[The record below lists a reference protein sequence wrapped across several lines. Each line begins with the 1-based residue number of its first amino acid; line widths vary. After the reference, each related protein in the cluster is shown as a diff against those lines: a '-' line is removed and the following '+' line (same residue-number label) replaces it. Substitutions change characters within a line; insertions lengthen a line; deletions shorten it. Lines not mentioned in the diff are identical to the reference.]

1 MSSKKNFIE
10 TQSSEMTDN
19 IFSNS
24 VETNGDTNVNKEDTA
39 TTENITTVAPPS
51 TAEPKQQRIGIKQRK
66 LDYEAYKKT
75 YLSPETLANRKQ
87 ANISRELYDRIA
99 LMVRRLGEIGTTVSG
114 FIDSVLSQHMDD
126 YAPDHEV
133 WRKL

>member
-1 MSSKKNFIE
+1 MSSKKIFTE

-19 IFSNS
+19 IFNNS
-24 VETNGDTNVNKEDTA
+24 VEANGDTTANKEDTA
-39 TTENITTVAPPS
+39 TTESNTTVAPPS

-75 YLSPETLANRKQ
+75 YLSPKTLANRKQ
-87 ANISRELYDRIA
+87 TNISRELYDRIA
-99 LMVRRLGEIGTTVSG
+99 LMVRRLGDIDTTVSG

>member
-1 MSSKKNFIE
+1 
-10 TQSSEMTDN
+10 MTDN
-19 IFSNS
+19 ILNNS
-24 VETNGDTNVNKEDTA
+24 VEANGDTTVNKEDTA
-39 TTENITTVAPPS
+39 TTDSNITVAPPS

-66 LDYEAYKKT
+66 LDYEGYKKT
-75 YLSPETLANRKQ
+75 YLSPKTLANRKQ
-87 ANISRELYDRIA
+87 TNISRELYDRIA
-99 LMVRRLGEIGTTVSG
+99 LMVRRLGDIDTTVSG

>member
-39 TTENITTVAPPS
+39 TTEDITTVAPPS
-51 TAEPKQQRIGIKQRK
+51 TAEPKQQRVGIKQRK
-66 LDYEAYKKT
+66 LEYEEYKSAY
-75 YLSPETLANRKQ
+75 LAPKLLEQRKQ
-87 ANISRELYDRIA
+87 TSISKELYNRIA
-99 LMVRRLGEIGTTVSG
+99 LMVRRLGDIDTTVSG

>member
-1 MSSKKNFIE
+1 MSSKKNFTE

-19 IFSNS
+19 IFNNS
-24 VETNGDTNVNKEDTA
+24 VKTNGDTTVNKEDTA
-39 TTENITTVAPPS
+39 TTESNTTVVPPS

-75 YLSPETLANRKQ
+75 YLSPKALANRKQ
-87 ANISRELYDRIA
+87 TNIGRELYARIA
-99 LMVRRLGEIGTTVSG
+99 LMVRRLGDIDTTVSG

>member
-1 MSSKKNFIE
+1 MTIKKTSTE
-10 TQSSEMTDN
+10 TQSPQMTDN
-19 IFSNS
+19 IFNNS
-24 VETNGDTNVNKEDTA
+24 VENNSGTAVNNADTA
-39 TTENITTVAPPS
+39 TTESNTTFAPPS
-51 TAEPKQQRIGIKQRK
+51 TAEPKQHRIGIKQRK

-75 YLSPETLANRKQ
+75 YLSPKTLANRKQ
-87 ANISRELYDRIA
+87 TNISRELYDRIA

>member
-1 MSSKKNFIE
+1 MSTKKISTE
-10 TQSSEMTDN
+10 IQSPEMTEN
-19 IFSNS
+19 IFNNS
-24 VETNGDTNVNKEDTA
+24 VEANSDTTVNKADTA
-39 TTENITTVAPPS
+39 ATENNTTTVQSS

-75 YLSPETLANRKQ
+75 YLSPKTLANRKQ
-87 ANISRELYDRIA
+87 TNISRELYDRIA
-99 LMVRRLGEIGTTVSG
+99 LMVRRLGDIDTTVSG
-114 FIDSVLSQHMDD
+114 FIDSVLCQHMDD

>member
-1 MSSKKNFIE
+1 MSSKKIFTE

-19 IFSNS
+19 IFNNS
-24 VETNGDTNVNKEDTA
+24 VEANGDTTVNKADSAITDS
-39 TTENITTVAPPS
+39 NITVVPPS

-75 YLSPETLANRKQ
+75 YLSPKTLANRKQ
-87 ANISRELYDRIA
+87 INISRELYDRIA
-99 LMVRRLGEIGTTVSG
+99 LMVRRLGDIDTTVSG

>member
-1 MSSKKNFIE
+1 MSSKKNYTE
-10 TQSSEMTDN
+10 TQSPEMTDN
-19 IFSNS
+19 IFNNS
-24 VETNGDTNVNKEDTA
+24 VDPNGDTTITKADSA
-39 TTENITTVAPPS
+39 TIENNTTVAPPT

-66 LDYEAYKKT
+66 LDFESYKAT
-75 YLSPETLANRKQ
+75 YLSPKTLANRKQ

-99 LMVRRLGEIGTTVSG
+99 LMVRRLGDIDTTVSG

>member
-1 MSSKKNFIE
+1 MSSKKNYTE

-19 IFSNS
+19 IFNNS
-24 VETNGDTNVNKEDTA
+24 VEANGDTAVNNADTA
-39 TTENITTVAPPS
+39 ITESNKTAVQPS

-66 LDYEAYKKT
+66 MEYEAYKAT
-75 YLSPETLANRKQ
+75 YLSPKTLANRKQ
-87 ANISRELYDRIA
+87 TNISRELYDRIA
-99 LMVRRLGEIGTTVSG
+99 LMVRRLGDIDTTVSG

>member
-1 MSSKKNFIE
+1 MSSKKNYTE
-10 TQSSEMTDN
+10 TQSPEMTDN
-19 IFSNS
+19 IFNNS
-24 VETNGDTNVNKEDTA
+24 VEANGDTTANKEDTS
-39 TTENITTVAPPS
+39 TTESNTTVAPPS

-75 YLSPETLANRKQ
+75 YLSPKTLANRKQ
-87 ANISRELYDRIA
+87 TNISRELYDRIA
-99 LMVRRLGEIGTTVSG
+99 LMVRRLGDIDTTVSG

>member
-1 MSSKKNFIE
+1 MSSKKNFTE
-10 TQSSEMTDN
+10 TQSPEMTDN
-19 IFSNS
+19 ILNNS
-24 VETNGDTNVNKEDTA
+24 VEANGDTTVNKEDTA
-39 TTENITTVAPPS
+39 TTDSNITVAPPS

-66 LDYEAYKKT
+66 LDYEGYKKT
-75 YLSPETLANRKQ
+75 YLSPKTLANRKQ
-87 ANISRELYDRIA
+87 TNISRELYDRIA
-99 LMVRRLGEIGTTVSG
+99 LMVRRLGDIDTTVSG

>member
-1 MSSKKNFIE
+1 MSSKKNYTE
-10 TQSSEMTDN
+10 TQSPEMTDN
-19 IFSNS
+19 IFNNS
-24 VETNGDTNVNKEDTA
+24 VEANGDTTANKEDTA
-39 TTENITTVAPPS
+39 TTESNTTVAPPS

-75 YLSPETLANRKQ
+75 YLSPKTLANRKQ
-87 ANISRELYDRIA
+87 TNISRELYDHIA
-99 LMVRRLGEIGTTVSG
+99 LMVRRLGDIDTTVSG

>member
-1 MSSKKNFIE
+1 MSSKKYFTE
-10 TQSSEMTDN
+10 TQSPEMTDN
-19 IFSNS
+19 IFNNS
-24 VETNGDTNVNKEDTA
+24 VETNGDTTVNKEDTA
-39 TTENITTVAPPS
+39 TTESNTTVAPPS

-75 YLSPETLANRKQ
+75 YLSPKTLANRKQ
-87 ANISRELYDRIA
+87 TNISRELYDRIA
-99 LMVRRLGEIGTTVSG
+99 LMVRRLGDIDTTVSG
-114 FIDSVLSQHMDD
+114 FIDSVLLRHMDD